1 MKLALATLLLI
12 VAGCG
17 QAGGQPTAPPSV
29 TMSPPASSSPRAASA
44 GVETGVG
51 VVVKDFSLDPK
62 DVTAT
67 GPMVSLAVEN
77 AGPTIHN
84 VTIRDESG
92 AVVMATRDLRP
103 GESETISGTVAAGTY
118 VMFCSL
124 PGHESLGIKGKLI
137 VAP

>member
-1 MKLALATLLLI
+1 MKLALAALLLV
-12 VAGCG
+12 VAGCSQG
-17 QAGGQPTAPPSV
+17 AGQPTTQPSAAV
-29 TMSPPASSSPRAASA
+29 SPPAPSSPLASSA
-44 GVETGVG
+44 GDGIA

-67 GPMVSLAVEN
+67 GSTVSLAVEN
-77 AGPTIHN
+77 AGPTVHN

-103 GESETISGTVAAGTY
+103 GESEAISGKVAAGTY

-137 VAP
+137 VPP

>member
-1 MKLALATLLLI
+1 MFSSDDVALGSGGPGILFP
-12 VAGCG
+12 
-17 QAGGQPTAPPSV
+17 QAS
-29 TMSPPASSSPRAASA
+29 SA

-92 AVVMATRDLRP
+92 AVLLATRDLRP